1 MRIRTHHHVKV
12 SYSQNKDKRI
22 KIMERQESKT
32 KRKKMW
38 STKDSLQ
45 ELKSIFFT
53 FAYLSHGDI
62 ILNRSSNWYIS
73 IETNASYQ
81 AFILWFYDFMLERW
95 LVSLI
100 ERSILKVVTI
110 RVSNWRTTYREMF
123 WLTCWHKLH
132 NTYNVQN
139 YKKWFK

>member
-1 MRIRTHHHVKV
+1 MRSRTHHHVKV

-22 KIMERQESKT
+22 KIMERQESKM

-38 STKDSLQ
+38 SKKDSLQ

-53 FAYLSHGDI
+53 FAYLNHGDT
-62 ILNRSSNWYIS
+62 ILNRSSNWSIS
-73 IETNASYQ
+73 IETNASHQ
-81 AFILWFYDFMLERW
+81 AFILWFYDFMLRRW

-100 ERSILKVVTI
+100 EISILEAVTI
-110 RVSNWRTTYREMF
+110 RASNWRTTYREMF
-123 WLTCWHKLH
+123 WFTCRYKLR

-139 YKKWFK
+139 NKKWCK